1 MTATPQTCLLTSV
14 GLHSV
19 AVLFFFVS
27 TAFIPAPSP
36 NLSSPVLEI
45 VSDSVRLT
53 DGLTVGGPETPPSN
67 PAAGTPPTAQPSAPV
82 PPLRQGTRP
91 KPPPPQT
98 EALPIEKKHPPK
110 KEAEVSSELKQ
121 IETVKSPK
129 NAQDIDP
136 NLPAPSATKK
146 TIQVAQKTVKSSK
159 TETDANDA
167 LRRAEA
173 RKTAAKIERERAAK
187 AEEAAEI
194 AEAAESARQEAW
206 NKNQRV
212 RIDALRGA
220 AGSLS
225 STLSGK
231 FQFSTPGKGGEAY
244 APYTSYLSSF
254 YKLRWRKPTTL
265 NVDRGEVGAEIVILR
280 NGTVKS
286 FRITDPSRI
295 RALDDSVREVLDRNR
310 QLRPL
315 PDGTEDAE
323 RTISIRFDLSAAA
336 AM

>member
-1 MTATPQTCLLTSV
+1 MTATPQTCLITSV
-14 GLHSV
+14 GLHAV
-19 AVLFFFVS
+19 AVLFFVVS

-53 DGLTVGGPETPPSN
+53 DGLTAGGPETPPSN
-67 PAAGTPPTAQPSAPV
+67 PTSGTPPPTPPSAPI
-82 PPLRQGTRP
+82 PPLKQSTSA
-91 KPPPPQT
+91 KTPPPQT
-98 EALPIEKKHPPK
+98 EALPIEKKQPQK
-110 KEAEVSSELKQ
+110 KEVEVASELKRV
-121 IETVKSPK
+121 ETVKTPK

-136 NLPAPSATKK
+136 NLPAQSTAKK
-146 TIQVAQKTVKSSK
+146 PIQVAQKTVKSTK
-159 TETDANDA
+159 TESDANDA

-173 RKTAAKIERERAAK
+173 KKATAKIERERAA
-187 AEEAAEI
+187 EA

-206 NKNQRV
+206 NKNQRA
-212 RIDALRGA
+212 RTDALRGA

-254 YKLRWRKPTTL
+254 YKLRWKKPTTL

-280 NGTVKS
+280 NGIVKS

-315 PDGTEDAE
+315 PDGTEDSE